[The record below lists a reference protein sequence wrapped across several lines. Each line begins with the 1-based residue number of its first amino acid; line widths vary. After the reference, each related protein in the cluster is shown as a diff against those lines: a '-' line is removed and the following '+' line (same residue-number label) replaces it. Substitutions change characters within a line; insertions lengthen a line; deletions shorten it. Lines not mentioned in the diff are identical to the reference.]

1 LKMNLQEEQLIES
14 QMVLTMF
21 IGCIF
26 MTIMY
31 ILILIK

>member
-1 LKMNLQEEQLIES
+1 MNLQEEQLIES
-14 QMVLTMF
+14 QMMLSVF

-31 ILILIK
+31 VLILTR

>member
-1 LKMNLQEEQLIES
+1 MNLQEEQLIES
-14 QMVLTMF
+14 QMVLSVF

-31 ILILIK
+31 VLILTR

>member
-1 LKMNLQEEQLIES
+1 MNLKEEQLIES
-14 QMVLTMF
+14 QVMLTMF

-31 ILILIK
+31 VLILIK

>member
-1 LKMNLQEEQLIES
+1 MNVKEEQLIES
-14 QMVLTMF
+14 QVMLTMF

-31 ILILIK
+31 VLRILH